1 MWRALLA
8 WLVAAALPAQQSES
22 RTFVFDPNGRR
33 LEWSATTRGQ
43 GYQAETIR
51 DLNGRRVPVESVEER
66 VVRRE
71 AGLQLVERLIRRYSP
86 DGQPLPPEKV
96 LVETVSRPD
105 GSVRE
110 TTTIYRG
117 DLNGALRPA
126 ERILTETRR
135 NQGITVSETRVER
148 AGLSGGFLLVEKRSA
163 TEVVRAGNQASE
175 RDETVFV
182 PDANGRLIP
191 AQRRVV
197 RSRERDGTLQQ
208 QADEYEAATTG
219 ALRLSRQLVSV
230 TRKNPDGSEETVVD
244 VYGVNAPGRPIEPG
258 AAPQLRERQIY
269 TSRQSPDG
277 SVVTVFAV
285 QRPSL
290 NSTRELGPPEKV
302 SETVTRTKN

>member
-8 WLVAAALPAQQSES
+8 WLVAAALPAQERES
-22 RTFVFDPNGRR
+22 RTYVYDPNGRR
-33 LEWSATTRGQ
+33 VEWSATTRGQ

-51 DLNGRRVPVESVEER
+51 DVNGRRVPVESVEER
-66 VVRRE
+66 VLRKE
-71 AGLQLVERLIRRYSP
+71 GGLQVVERVIRRYSP
-86 DGQPLPPEKV
+86 DGRPLPPEKV

-110 TTTIYRG
+110 TATIYRG

-126 ERILTETRR
+126 ERILTETRSR
-135 NQGITVSETRVER
+135 EGMTVSETRVER
-148 AGLSGGFLLVEKRSA
+148 AGISGGFSLVEKRSA
-163 TEVVRAGNQASE
+163 TEVVRAGDKASE

-182 PDANGRLIP
+182 PDANGRLI
-191 AQRRVV
+191 AARRRVV
-197 RSRERDGTLQQ
+197 RSRERGGTVQQ
-208 QADEYEAATTG
+208 HADEYEAATTG

-230 TRKNPDGSEETVVD
+230 TRRNPDGSEETVVD

-302 SETVTRTKN
+302 SETVTRTKH